1 MEEGASS
8 PGDGGGMQ
16 FQVAVAVR
24 GDGRASRRAAR
35 WAAASLVPP
44 GGRVA
49 LVHVI
54 PPVSFVPSP
63 CKDHFTSLP
72 LLESS
77 GFQMGAKPPDDGLH
91 GFSFSVWRS
100 RGEGAGAQDGA
111 GGGGDVRAGQPRAR
125 AGDLPPLP
133 PPRRP
138 RQKREWQWPPS
149 RFTPRRSFAGT
160 ASFLIDWFEPAKFA
174 GGDGGSGRGQR
185 RGGAAEVRGGVRR
198 PQPRAR
204 IRLPQLVPE
213 VRIFSTQGGWNFTF
227 EKGTYPVLIELLC
240 SY

>member
-1 MEEGASS
+1 MLSKEPARGPPVACPQDRSSSVELTSRPPPAGAAGMEEGASS

-77 GFQMGAKPPDDGLH
+77 GFQMGA
-91 GFSFSVWRS
+91 
-100 RGEGAGAQDGA
+100 
-111 GGGGDVRAGQPRAR
+111 
-125 AGDLPPLP
+125 
-133 PPRRP
+133 
-138 RQKREWQWPPS
+138 
-149 RFTPRRSFAGT
+149 T
-160 ASFLIDWFEPAKFA
+160 
-174 GGDGGSGRGQR
+174 
-185 RGGAAEVRGGVRR
+185 
-198 PQPRAR
+198 
-204 IRLPQLVPE
+204 
-213 VRIFSTQGGWNFTF
+213 
-227 EKGTYPVLIELLC
+227 
-240 SY
+240 